1 MRKIA
6 WGLTLIAIAT
16 VCCGWIVFAD
26 HSAIV
31 DRAPTSIVDDDYVE
45 HIPKPTDNMVAS
57 P

>member
-6 WGLTLIAIAT
+6 WALTLIAIAT